1 MFKCCFIVVYVE
13 NKGDYVI
20 FVGKLLLL
28 LQGNDTYYKYFF
40 VVFRMKVKII
50 VIYGK
55 GVFM

>member
-50 VIYGK
+50 VIYG
-55 GVFM
+55 

>member
-1 MFKCCFIVVYVE
+1 MFKCCYIVVYVE

-28 LQGNDTYYKYFF
+28 LQGNDIKYFF

>member
-28 LQGNDTYYKYFF
+28 LQGNDIIKFFF